1 VIALAYRLF
10 QKLHNRLVMEN
21 TNDLQTFWELTVK
34 NEVPPNMILTISST
48 DIEGYLLSVTDKAY
62 FGNHF

>member
-1 VIALAYRLF
+1 
-10 QKLHNRLVMEN
+10 MEN
-21 TNDLQTFWELTVK
+21 TNDLQTFWELTVN

-48 DIEGYLLSVTDKAY
+48 DIEGDLLSVTDKAY